1 MAETASSTSLPQ
13 EEQLR
18 VRVMTPH
25 SGLDAFRDAID
36 SLRGNFSQAR
46 QLAWRFFVRDTKADH
61 RQSLLGYFWLVFPAL
76 ANTLVWVFL
85 NHQRV
90 IQIDTGS
97 VPYPLFVLSGVIL
110 WTAFN
115 ASLMAILNV
124 VGSAR
129 AFLGKVNFPN
139 EALVYSALLKALLD
153 GFLAALMVIPAL
165 FLFAD
170 QFRAEVILFPI
181 ALLTS
186 IAAGSALGLVM
197 LPVAALYNDIGRGIQ
212 LILRFAFFL
221 APVIFALPGS
231 GIARSIMLL
240 NPATP
245 IIATG
250 RDWLTGSGEA
260 MPAGFAIVL
269 FASVILLSV
278 GLIIYKVA
286 LPHLIERVGS

>member
-1 MAETASSTSLPQ
+1 MPL
-13 EEQLR
+13 EERLR
-18 VRVMTPH
+18 VRVITPH
-25 SGLDAFRDAID
+25 SGLDAFREAID

-46 QLAWRFFVRDTKADH
+46 QLSWRFFVRDTRADH

-90 IQIDTGS
+90 IQIDTGN

-115 ASLMAILNV
+115 ASLMAMLNV

-139 EALVYSALLKALLD
+139 EALVYSALIKALLD
-153 GFLAALMVIPAL
+153 GMLAGLMLIPAM

-170 QFRAEVILFPI
+170 HFRAEVLLFPI

-186 IAAGSALGLVM
+186 IAAGSALGLLI
-197 LPVAALYNDIGRGIQ
+197 LPVGALYNDISRGIQ

-221 APVIFALPGS
+221 APVIFVLPEG
-231 GIARSIMLL
+231 GMARTIMLL

-245 IIATG
+245 IISTG

-260 MPAGFAIVL
+260 MFGAFGVVL
-269 FASVILLSV
+269 FASIILLSF

-286 LPHLIERVGS
+286 LPHLIERVGA